1 MRPMEH
7 STIEELLNDQLLSP
21 KVVIEA
27 FLATRLK
34 LRPASQV
41 TLPAELPHGVDMGKT
56 IDQNVQPQMMQLQSI
71 KDLRTRAV
79 AVQAIKKLLEK
90 QFEDIVEESD
100 EYKALY
106 DWSGKLGLRNNQVKV
121 RPTVHEIYFYT
132 ERGTGRNI
140 QKLMRQREK
149 IRRKVQRKPSENINP
164 TRFAYPEEFD
174 PKWLKE
180 LGGVLGYPEC
190 CVNQYAEDRKNDI
203 NVEVRASQ
211 QLVDE
216 VKENEVD
223 THVYYTGFFFPCS
236 PRCEKA
242 LNRGYEW
249 HETFKELY
257 PDLGVLYEQDIRIN
271 AELVLRQPELIHK
284 FLSQFKPKED

>member
-1 MRPMEH
+1 MER
-7 STIEELLNDQLLSP
+7 STIEELLKNQLISP
-21 KVVIEA
+21 KVVLEA

-41 TLPAELPHGVDMGKT
+41 TIPAELPHGVDMGKT
-56 IDQNVQPQMMQLQSI
+56 IDKNIQPQMMKLQSI

-90 QFEDIVEESD
+90 QFEEIVEESD
-100 EYKALY
+100 DFKALY
-106 DWSGKLGLRNNQVKV
+106 DWSDKLGLRNNQVQV

-149 IRRKVQRKPSENINP
+149 IRRKVQRKPGDKIN
-164 TRFAYPEEFD
+164 TARFAYPEEFD

-190 CVNQYAEDRKNDI
+190 CVNQYAEDRKNDV

-211 QLVDE
+211 QLVEE
-216 VKENEVD
+216 VKEKEVD

-236 PRCEKA
+236 PRCENA
-242 LNRGYEW
+242 LKRGYEW
-249 HETFKELY
+249 DETLKELH
-257 PDLGVLYEQDIRIN
+257 PDLGALYEQNIRVN

>member
-1 MRPMEH
+1 MER
-7 STIEELLNDQLLSP
+7 STIEELLKDQLLSP
-21 KVVIEA
+21 KVVLEA
-27 FLATRLK
+27 FLAARLK

-41 TLPAELPHGVDMGKT
+41 TVPAELPHGVDMGKT
-56 IDQNVQPQMMQLQSI
+56 IDKNIQPQMMQLQSI
-71 KDLRTRAV
+71 KDIRTRAV

-100 EYKALY
+100 EFKALY
-106 DWSGKLGLRNNQVKV
+106 DWSGKLGLRNNQVQV

-149 IRRKVQRKPSENINP
+149 IRRKVQRKPGEKINT
-164 TRFAYPEEFD
+164 TRFAYPEEFV
-174 PKWLKE
+174 PKWIKG

-190 CVNQYAEDRKNDI
+190 CVNQYAEDRKNGE
-203 NVEVRASQ
+203 NVEIRASQ
-211 QLVDE
+211 QLVEE
-216 VKENEVD
+216 VKEKEVD

-236 PRCEKA
+236 PRCENAIK
-242 LNRGYEW
+242 RGYEW
-249 HETFKELY
+249 DEALKELH
-257 PDLGVLYEQDIRIN
+257 PDLGALYEQNIRVN

>member
-1 MRPMEH
+1 MEQ
-7 STIEELLNDQLLSP
+7 STIEELLKDQLLSP

-41 TLPAELPHGVDMGKT
+41 TVPAELPHGLDMGKT

-100 EYKALY
+100 EYQALY

-140 QKLMRQREK
+140 QKLMSQREK
-149 IRRKVQRKPSENINP
+149 MRRKVQRKPGEKINT

-174 PKWLKE
+174 PKWLKG

-190 CVNQYAEDRKNDI
+190 CVNRYAEDRENDV
-203 NVEVRASQ
+203 NVEIRASQ
-211 QLVDE
+211 QLLDE
-216 VKENEVD
+216 VKEKEVD
-223 THVYYTGFFFPCS
+223 PHVYYTGFFFPCS
-236 PRCEKA
+236 PRCENA
-242 LNRGYEW
+242 LKRGYEW
-249 HETFKELY
+249 NEALKDLH
-257 PDLGVLYEQDIRIN
+257 PDLDALYKQNILVN
-271 AELVLRQPELIHK
+271 AELVLRQPELIQK
-284 FLSQFKPKED
+284 FLNQFKPKEG